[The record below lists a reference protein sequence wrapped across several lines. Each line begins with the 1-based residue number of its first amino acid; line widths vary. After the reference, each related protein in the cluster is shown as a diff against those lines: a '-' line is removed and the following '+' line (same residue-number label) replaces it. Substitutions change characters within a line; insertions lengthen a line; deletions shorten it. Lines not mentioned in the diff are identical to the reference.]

1 VTAIGQMTPLR
12 VPAWLAATFADGSID
27 QAVRLGWGFRN
38 ETWRVD
44 LTDGRRLAVTRPAD
58 PVAAPAVVTLT
69 LLIQPRLRAAGI
81 PTPTIVD
88 LAAGAP
94 SAVVVTEFVDGT
106 TGAEMLTQPG
116 GPELIGALLGDAWRR
131 FRSVDTAGLPLPDAW
146 ATPRP
151 LADLSRARLSRSERW
166 LTREEQRLAAAALDA
181 LPDLLA
187 GRRPGFVHGDL
198 VPVNMVVRDG
208 SLAAVLDFE
217 FVRLAD
223 PLLDAAWF
231 DQIVAFHH
239 PSEEPAAWR
248 AFVSAAGI
256 DPDDPRTRDLLRS
269 LPLVRLLEILDGDD
283 HSEGAA
289 HWLPILRSCIAQLA

>member
-1 VTAIGQMTPLR
+1 VTAIGKMTPMR
-12 VPAWLAATFADGSID
+12 VPAWLAATFVSGSID
-27 QAVRLGWGFRN
+27 EAVRLGWGFRN

-58 PVAAPAVVTLT
+58 PVAAPAVVALT
-69 LLIQPRLRAAGI
+69 RLIQPRLRVAGI
-81 PTPTIVD
+81 PSPTIVD
-88 LAAGAP
+88 LAPGAP
-94 SAVVVTEFVDGT
+94 SAIVVTEFVDGT
-106 TGAEMLTQPG
+106 TGAEMLTQRG
-116 GPELIGALLGDAWRR
+116 GPALIGGLLGDAWRR
-131 FRSVDTAGLPLPDAW
+131 LRSVDPAGLPLPDAW

-151 LADLSRARLSRSERW
+151 LADLSRARLSRAERW
-166 LTREEQRLAAAALDA
+166 LTGQERRQSAAVIDA
-181 LPDLLA
+181 LPELLA

-198 VPVNMVVRDG
+198 VPVNTLVRDG
-208 SLAAVLDFE
+208 SLAAILDFE

-231 DQIVAFHH
+231 YQIVAFHH

-256 DPDDPRTRDLLRS
+256 DPDDPRTRDLLRA

-283 HSEGAA
+283 HSEGTA
-289 HWLPILRSCIAQLA
+289 HWLPILRSCIARLG

>member
-1 VTAIGQMTPLR
+1 
-12 VPAWLAATFADGSID
+12 
-27 QAVRLGWGFRN
+27 
-38 ETWRVD
+38 
-44 LTDGRRLAVTRPAD
+44 
-58 PVAAPAVVTLT
+58 VALT

-81 PTPTIVD
+81 PSPTIVD

-131 FRSVDTAGLPLPDAW
+131 FRSVDTTGLPLPDAW